1 MSSLFAPLQLRDLT
15 LPNRIILA
23 PMCQYQCNG
32 RDGVPTAWHLMHY
45 GARAAGGFGLLIAE
59 ASGVSPEGRIT
70 PWCCGLWN
78 EEQVEAWKPIVD
90 FVHSQGAP
98 FAIQLQH
105 AGRKASIYRDFE
117 AGKTGSVP
125 LDDGGWE
132 TIGPT
137 AEPFPGLANPR
148 AATAEDLAKVV
159 ADFAAAARRAD
170 AAGFDAVEIHAA
182 HGYLLFQF
190 LSPLSNTRTDS
201 YGGDLAGRAKLLLE
215 VTDAVREVWP
225 AHKPLLVRLS
235 ATEWTEGGFSVEEAV
250 EVTRMLAAH
259 GVDLMDISSGGNVMV
274 KIPSA
279 PGYQVPL
286 AKAVRVAGLPVT
298 VAGQIT
304 DPAQAQAILDAGES
318 DAISLARVALR
329 EPSWPLR
336 AAAELDADAMA
347 RYPDSYLRGRWP
359 AGEPVR

>member
-1 MSSLFAPLQLRDLT
+1 VCSSDL
-15 LPNRIILA
+15 
-23 PMCQYQCNG
+23 
-32 RDGVPTAWHLMHY
+32 
-45 GARAAGGFGLLIAE
+45 
-59 ASGVSPEGRIT
+59 
-70 PWCCGLWN
+70 
-78 EEQVEAWKPIVD
+78 
-90 FVHSQGAP
+90 
-98 FAIQLQH
+98 
-105 AGRKASIYRDFE
+105 
-117 AGKTGSVP
+117 
-125 LDDGGWE
+125 
-132 TIGPT
+132 
-137 AEPFPGLANPR
+137 
-148 AATAEDLAKVV
+148 
-159 ADFAAAARRAD
+159 
-170 AAGFDAVEIHAA
+170 
-182 HGYLLFQF
+182 
-190 LSPLSNTRTDS
+190 
-201 YGGDLAGRAKLLLE
+201 LAGRAKLLLE
-215 VTDAVREVWP
+215 VTDAVRAVWP

-286 AKAVRVAGLPVT
+286 AKAVRAAGLPVT

-304 DPAQAQAILDAGES
+304 GPAQARAILDAGES